1 MIRLAS
7 PFRRDCLVPA
17 FVLAALALACKPA
30 ESGDDATTVTTN
42 QTSGIMTGGVETST
56 SGGQETMG
64 PKLDIEAVDDT
75 GPDCT
80 VEVCPGAIDLLFVI
94 DNSGSMSEE
103 QLNLALNLPGLI
115 QGLENLEDSQGMP
128 IGANVNIM
136 VTTTD
141 NGNPLCTQFYKPGRM
156 PEQGAPISTPCTDR
170 LDRFTGIGAMPLVV
184 EDVCT
189 SNCPAPIAPDDD
201 FINFSPEGTNVPDA
215 APVDVNGDGVDDSNV
230 AQALACIGPQ
240 GIDGCGH
247 ESPLQ
252 TMRLALDAD
261 AEWNQ
266 GDTPF
271 LRSEGVLAVAI
282 VTDEVECSIADGSV
296 MSDQNY
302 MEIEP
307 GSMMPIP
314 SSAICWNAG
323 VMCDGP
329 DGMGVY
335 TNCQSYND
343 RLRPVQEY
351 IDFLQAQPRPVVMLG
366 IIGVPEVTEYNDQ
379 PPFEPIAGG
388 VLDLVYRTWQDGE
401 YPGGDILPDEWAA
414 GKDAAD
420 KEWEFGIGPGCTGED
435 GMGGFTGQAT
445 PNTRVIE
452 VCQALD
458 IEDDPMTLENEK
470 RVRCCIESICDTDF
484 SNALTCL
491 TGIVEVAVG

>member
-1 MIRLAS
+1 M
-7 PFRRDCLVPA
+7 
-17 FVLAALALACKPA
+17 
-30 ESGDDATTVTTN
+30 TT
-42 QTSGIMTGGVETST
+42 GIMTTGVDGSTGVGEETV
-56 SGGQETMG
+56 G
-64 PKLDIEAVDDT
+64 PKLDLEAVDDT
-75 GPDCT
+75 GIDCT
-80 VEVCPGAIDLLFVI
+80 VEVCPGAVDLLFVI
-94 DNSGSMSEE
+94 DNSGSMAEE
-103 QLNLALNLPGLI
+103 QLNLVRNLPGLI
-115 QGLENLEDSQGMP
+115 QSLENLQDPNGEP
-128 IGANVNIM
+128 VNANVNIM

-141 NGNPLCTQFYKPGRM
+141 NGNPLCTQFYKPGRS
-156 PEQGAPISTPCTDR
+156 PEQGEPIASPCTDR
-170 LDRFTGIGAMPLVV
+170 IDRFTGIGMNPLVV
-184 EDVCT
+184 EEVCT
-189 SNCPAPIAPDDD
+189 MSCPDPIAPMDD
-201 FINFSPEGTNVPDA
+201 FINFSPDGSNVPDA
-215 APVDVNGDGVDDSNV
+215 PPADVNGDGTDDSNV

-247 ESPLQ
+247 ESPLE
-252 TMRLALDAD
+252 TMRRALDPG

-271 LRSEGVLAVAI
+271 LRGEGVLAVAI
-282 VTDEVECSIADGSV
+282 ITDEVECSIADGSV
-296 MSDQNY
+296 MSDENY

-329 DGMGVY
+329 DGSGVY

-343 RLRPVQEY
+343 RLIEVQEY
-351 IDFLQAQPRPVVMLG
+351 IDFLQGQPRPVVMLG
-366 IIGVPEVTEYNDQ
+366 IIGVPPVTERNED
-379 PPFEPIAGG
+379 PPYEPLAGG

-401 YPGGDILPDEWAA
+401 YPGGDILPDEWAM

-435 GMGGFTGQAT
+435 EMGGFTGQAT

-458 IEDDPMTLENEK
+458 IEDDPETLDNEK

-484 SNALTCL
+484 SNALRCL
-491 TGIVEVAVG
+491 TGVVEVAVG